1 MQGHMGKY
9 QVGQEAERTGENVNT
24 SLYSG
29 FYRLWENCS
38 GADGLSLVFWY
49 LVLGD

>member
-9 QVGQEAERTGENVNT
+9 QVGQEAERAGENVNT

-29 FYRLWENCS
+29 FYRLWENWLWGRWAVPS
-38 GADGLSLVFWY
+38 FLVP
-49 LVLGD
+49 GPG